1 MSPGEKLITNICII
15 GGGPAGATTSIF
27 LAKHGIE
34 HVLVDAHEFPRD
46 KVCGDGLD
54 LNVVRVLNH
63 IDPAIVQN
71 ELLGGKE
78 KFTASGGLR
87 FILGNGNHVD
97 INGSRAEGV
106 NSKPLSKPIFFVA
119 KRSDFDALLVSK
131 IDRNVATVCFGTKI
145 TGIERVGERWKLSGK
160 NANGNLEIDAAFIVG
175 ADGDHSVVV
184 KYVGERKIDRKN
196 YAGALR
202 QYWTGVTGTHKD
214 NLLEIYFPESLPLSY
229 FWIFP
234 LPDGKANIGFG
245 MASEYVAKK
254 GINLRTSFEH
264 LIKTDP
270 VLKER
275 FKNAQPDETI
285 KGWGVPMS
293 GSGRKPNGDGWLLV
307 GDAASLVCPTSG
319 EGIGSG
325 MISGYIAAKF
335 LERANRKN
343 DFSENMFKN
352 YNREVHKRLRTEE
365 KLFRFANAVP
375 VWAFTK
381 GIKLILSNK
390 YFKNWFANKEMP
402 RWVHTAYHEEI
413 KVTLD

>member
-1 MSPGEKLITNICII
+1 MSQGEKLITNICII

-27 LAKHGIE
+27 LAKQGID

-63 IDPAIVQN
+63 IDPNIVKN
-71 ELLGGKE
+71 ELLNGQQH
-78 KFTASGGLR
+78 FTASGGLR
-87 FILGNGNHVD
+87 FILGNGKHVD
-97 INGSRAEGV
+97 INGSMSEKVKASAVKR
-106 NSKPLSKPIFFVA
+106 PIFFVA
-119 KRSDFDALLVSK
+119 KRSHFDALLVSK
-131 IDRNVATVCFGTKI
+131 IDKKVTTLRLGTKI
-145 TGIERVGERWKLSGK
+145 NHIERVGNRWKLTGK
-160 NANGNLEIDAAFIVG
+160 NVNGNIEIDAAFLVG

-184 KYVGERKIDRKN
+184 KHVGEKKIDRKN

-202 QYWTGVTGTHKD
+202 QYWTGVTGMHKD

-234 LPDGKANIGFG
+234 LPEGKANIGFG
-245 MASEYVAKK
+245 MASDYVAKK
-254 GINLRTSFEH
+254 GINLRTAFDT

-270 VLKER
+270 VLRER
-275 FKNAQPDETI
+275 FKNAQPDEMV

-325 MISGYIAAKF
+325 MLSGYIAAKF
-335 LERANRKN
+335 IGRAYKEN
-343 DFSENMFKN
+343 DFSESMFKN
-352 YNREVHKRLRTEE
+352 YNREVHKRLRSEE

-402 RWVHTAYHEEI
+402 RWVHTAYNEEI
-413 KVTLD
+413 VVKLN